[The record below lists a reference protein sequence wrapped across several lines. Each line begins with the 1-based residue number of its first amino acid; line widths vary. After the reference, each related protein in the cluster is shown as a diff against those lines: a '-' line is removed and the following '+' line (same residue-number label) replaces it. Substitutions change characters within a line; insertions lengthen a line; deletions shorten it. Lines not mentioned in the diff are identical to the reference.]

1 MFRIVGDE
9 DLQTLADIYRQS
21 VRQLAT
27 KLYTRTQ
34 IDAWSYFP
42 NYQAKFHEFIF
53 KPETWLLEQE
63 KTIIAFCGLDRDGHI
78 VSLYVHPLFS
88 RKGYGTTLLNFV
100 LEKGIQAQINRFYT
114 EASFLSQPVF
124 SRSGFTVVEME
135 TVKYDEFIF
144 ERYKM
149 EKLVH

>member
-9 DLQTLADIYRQS
+9 DLQTLAGIYRQS

-27 KLYTRTQ
+27 KLYTRNQ

-42 NYQAKFHEFIF
+42 NYRAKFHEFIF
-53 KPETWLLEQE
+53 KPETWVFEQE
-63 KTIIAFCGLDRDGHI
+63 KSIIAFCGLDNDGHI

-88 RKGYGTTLLNFV
+88 GKGYGTKLLNFV
-100 LEKGIQAQINRFYT
+100 LEKGIQARINRFYT

-124 SRSGFTVVEME
+124 SRSGFIVVEME
-135 TVKYDEFIF
+135 TVKYDQVIF

-149 EKLVH
+149 EKLVN